1 MKHHISKAI
10 AVAAGFTLPVLAMA
24 QSYNYNYDDT
34 YDDYYYND
42 YYNDY
47 YYDSGTSMMAGGV
60 ALVLFLVFGLIGL
73 VLTAFV
79 IWMIVDAAR
88 RPMENKALWII
99 LMVIFGFIPAVIYF
113 FMVKRKLGPIKK
125 TTPAAGGS
133 TGSSTGGSQPPT
145 QS

>member
-1 MKHHISKAI
+1 MKHHISKAVAI
-10 AVAAGFTLPVLAMA
+10 AAGFALPVLAMA
-24 QSYNYNYDDT
+24 QSYDYNYDDYT

-47 YYDSGTSMMAGGV
+47 YYDSGASMMAGGV

-99 LMVIFGFIPAVIYF
+99 LMVIFGIIPAVIYF

-125 TTPAAGGS
+125 ATPAV
-133 TGSSTGGSQPPT
+133 GGSQPPT